1 LSAKAEPTTPNVLT
15 RIRILVSQEDEIMT
29 EAGDELKLTQGDV
42 HMLDSEMATYLVDAG
57 VAEVAAL

>member
-1 LSAKAEPTTPNVLT
+1 
-15 RIRILVSQEDEIMT
+15 MT